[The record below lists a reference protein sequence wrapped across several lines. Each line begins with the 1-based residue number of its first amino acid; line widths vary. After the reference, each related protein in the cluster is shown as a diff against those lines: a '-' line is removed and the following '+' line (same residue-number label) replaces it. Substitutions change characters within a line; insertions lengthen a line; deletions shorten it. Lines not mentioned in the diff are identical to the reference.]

1 MHTFDLQHQLQ
12 ADVPPHLVRLHLRV
26 LGAFEH
32 LLVRISTRER
42 ALDEFLQ
49 RATYR
54 LQLWVDGIL
63 ETGDDSVHG
72 MLQACELPPLDVALA
87 LHSLML
93 SPHRY
98 FEDSQLR
105 FPQLNRLKE
114 FPLAMVVAVLRADNS
129 GYDGRECQP
138 AAERWKQVTGLEFE
152 PTASMESDAT
162 RVVRC
167 PSCDEAAR
175 VPWAGAQGFAGP
187 DFVHACTKCEMPTT
201 HDTLRAGKLFKALNK
216 AKEAPGFCLPN
227 TALLIRG
234 ELDVEMRC
242 PAITNEVWSCF
253 ESGGGR
259 LIPLHDVATMA
270 AAEGRSI
277 MAYVAETLSKPD
289 SAIRPES
296 IPALLRAFEHSF
308 PFTQD
313 VVDALHHQRRF
324 IQDIYH
330 RGWSKLGTGRPSDAE
345 LDEAYACYGE
355 FLHLVTTAARREPAW
370 KEDLIWHTHQLMP
383 ERYRANVV
391 NYTGL
396 FLDHLPRG
404 EDINAYRPKYD
415 GARNPVAVSIWVAH
429 RGGIDRKGP
438 GGDEPADPEHHQCGE
453 ECPASCPQN
462 CSCGCCQAGGAAMSF
477 LRTEPVS
484 NILEGR

>member
-12 ADVPPHLVRLHLRV
+12 ADVPLHLVRLHLRV

-32 LLVRISTRER
+32 LLERISTRARTSQGER
-42 ALDEFLQ
+42 TLDEFFQ

-63 ETGDDSVHG
+63 ESGDDNVHG
-72 MLQACELPPLDVALA
+72 ILQGCELPPLDVALA
-87 LHSLML
+87 LHSLIL

-114 FPLAMVVAVLRADNS
+114 FPLYMVVAALYADNS
-129 GYDGRECQP
+129 GYVDRECQP
-138 AAERWKQVTGLEFE
+138 AAERWKQITGLEFE
-152 PTASMESDAT
+152 PISSMESDAT

-175 VPWAGAQGFAGP
+175 VPWTGAEGFAGP
-187 DFVHACTKCEMPTT
+187 DFAHACTECEMPTT
-201 HDTLRAGKLFKALNK
+201 HDTLRAGKLFKALHK
-216 AKEAPGFCLPN
+216 AKETPGFCLPN

-242 PAITNEVWSCF
+242 SAITNEVWSCF
-253 ESGGGR
+253 ESSDGQ

-270 AAEGRSI
+270 AAGGHSL

-289 SAIRPES
+289 SAIRPERRVKKQS
-296 IPALLRAFEHSF
+296 PAYVLTSTAQYSSTPTSLRALLPVHAG
-308 PFTQD
+308 
-313 VVDALHHQRRF
+313 
-324 IQDIYH
+324 
-330 RGWSKLGTGRPSDAE
+330 RGGCGQPSTGE

-383 ERYRANVV
+383 ERYRANVIG
-391 NYTGL
+391 YTGL

-404 EDINAYRPKYD
+404 EDINAYPTYSK
-415 GARNPVAVSIWVAH
+415 VV
-429 RGGIDRKGP
+429 
-438 GGDEPADPEHHQCGE
+438 
-453 ECPASCPQN
+453 
-462 CSCGCCQAGGAAMSF
+462 
-477 LRTEPVS
+477 
-484 NILEGR
+484 EGNKQKPT

>member
-289 SAIRPES
+289 SAIRPERRVKNQS
-296 IPALLRAFEHSF
+296 PAYVLTSTAQYPGAPPSLRALLPVHAGRGGCGA
-308 PFTQD
+308 P
-313 VVDALHHQRRF
+313 AKLHHQRRF

-404 EDINAYRPKYD
+404 EDINAYRKPCANT
-415 GARNPVAVSIWVAH
+415 GSPF
-429 RGGIDRKGP
+429 
-438 GGDEPADPEHHQCGE
+438 ADVR
-453 ECPASCPQN
+453 ASRSQIRWSAQPR
-462 CSCGCCQAGGAAMSF
+462 CSVNLGGA
-477 LRTEPVS
+477 
-484 NILEGR
+484 